1 MLLLSI
7 DVVLVLHL
15 SVVGSRISVGLG
27 NVPAG
32 PMAHLPRIEF
42 QKPAVRR
49 RHSSSPMTMAVPSPS
64 TGTPR
69 PRLTRRG
76 AALLT
81 AGTLLLARGG
91 SGAAS
96 AHVSSAASAAV
107 PAHVAAARAARAG
120 ATQDPD
126 AFVGRRRNARHNN
139 NSRRMKKVVEEIEE
153 AAEEVVDE
161 VKEVAEEAEDY
172 VLEALGEE
180 EEDEPEP
187 TLQPTAEPE
196 GLEELEEEEGKLRP
210 ESATEKHASTKH
222 QKKDNFKDV
231 AAGPHVGPGDEES
244 DSEPTLQPTAEP
256 EGLEEL
262 EDEEGKLRPE
272 SAIEKH
278 ASTKHQKKDNFKDTP
293 NGPKVG
299 PGGEGAEPTLQPT
312 AEPEG
317 LEDGRLRPE
326 SAVAMH
332 ASTKHPKKEN
342 FKDTPNGP
350 KVGPGEQPWEETTEV
365 EEEAEQL
372 AKELSQEQ
380 EEFEEEEGLVS
391 PPTPEPTIKYVPI
404 PEEEVEEWEKEPSEA
419 EIAQGV
425 AVEEEESTP
434 HENTGDYGGLDI
446 EGGDDDEP
454 TETAEYPPGDLA
466 MAEEAIEYKA
476 EEMAAKKVG
485 GWAVVIAIFGMI
497 FTAWQVS
504 ENPDGVIASVCRLSI
519 TIVGCVLKVLLLP
532 CKFLCGKAA
541 AGGHH
546 PISSAPDYRE
556 PYRGRGGMMEMA

>member
-1 MLLLSI
+1 
-7 DVVLVLHL
+7 
-15 SVVGSRISVGLG
+15 
-27 NVPAG
+27 
-32 PMAHLPRIEF
+32 
-42 QKPAVRR
+42 
-49 RHSSSPMTMAVPSPS
+49 MTMADPSPS

-69 PRLTRRG
+69 PRLTRKG
-76 AALLT
+76 TALLT
-81 AGTLLLARGG
+81 AGTLLLGCSG
-91 SGAAS
+91 SGASS
-96 AHVSSAASAAV
+96 AYVSAASAAAV
-107 PAHVAAARAARAG
+107 PAHVASAAARAARAG
-120 ATQDPD
+120 ATQDP
-126 AFVGRRRNARHNN
+126 AALVGRRRNARHSGN
-139 NSRRMKKVVEEIEE
+139 RRLKKVVEEIEE

-161 VKEVAEEAEDY
+161 VKEAAEEAEDY

-180 EEDEPEP
+180 EEDEPGP

-196 GLEELEEEEGKLRP
+196 GLEELEDEEDKLRP
-210 ESATEKHASTKH
+210 ESAIEKHASTKH

-244 DSEPTLQPTAEP
+244 ESEPTLQPTAEP

-317 LEDGRLRPE
+317 LEDGRLRPD

>member
-1 MLLLSI
+1 M
-7 DVVLVLHL
+7 
-15 SVVGSRISVGLG
+15 
-27 NVPAG
+27 
-32 PMAHLPRIEF
+32 
-42 QKPAVRR
+42 
-49 RHSSSPMTMAVPSPS
+49 
-64 TGTPR
+64 
-69 PRLTRRG
+69 
-76 AALLT
+76 
-81 AGTLLLARGG
+81 
-91 SGAAS
+91 
-96 AHVSSAASAAV
+96 
-107 PAHVAAARAARAG
+107 
-120 ATQDPD
+120 
-126 AFVGRRRNARHNN
+126 VGRRRNARHNN
-139 NSRRMKKVVEEIEE
+139 NRRRLKKVIEEIEE

-161 VKEVAEEAEDY
+161 VKEAAEEAEDY
-172 VLEALGEE
+172 VLEALG

-196 GLEELEEEEGKLRP
+196 GLEELEDEEGKLRP
-210 ESATEKHASTKH
+210 ESAIEKHASTKH

-244 DSEPTLQPTAEP
+244 ESEPTLQPTAEP

-278 ASTKHQKKDNFKDTP
+278 ASTKHQKKDNFKDVAA
-293 NGPKVG
+293 GPHVG
-299 PGGEGAEPTLQPT
+299 PGDEESESEPTLQPT

-317 LEDGRLRPE
+317 LEDGRLRPD

-332 ASTKHPKKEN
+332 ASTKHPKKDN

-350 KVGPGEQPWEETTEV
+350 KVGPGEQPWEETTEA

-372 AKELSQEQ
+372 AKEQSQEQ
-380 EEFEEEEGLVS
+380 EEFEEEEGLDDV
-391 PPTPEPTIKYVPI
+391 PDFGDTTTPTPEPTIKYVPI

-425 AVEEEESTP
+425 AEEEEESAP

-476 EEMAAKKVG
+476 EEKAAKKVG

-504 ENPDGVIASVCRLSI
+504 ENPDGIIASVCRLSI

>member
-1 MLLLSI
+1 
-7 DVVLVLHL
+7 
-15 SVVGSRISVGLG
+15 
-27 NVPAG
+27 
-32 PMAHLPRIEF
+32 
-42 QKPAVRR
+42 
-49 RHSSSPMTMAVPSPS
+49 MTMADPSPS
-64 TGTPR
+64 NGTAR

-91 SGAAS
+91 SGAA
-96 AHVSSAASAAV
+96 AAQVSSAASAAV
-107 PAHVAAARAARAG
+107 PAHVASAAARAG
-120 ATQDPD
+120 ATQDP
-126 AFVGRRRNARHNN
+126 AALVGRRRNARHNAN
-139 NSRRMKKVVEEIEE
+139 RRRLKKVVEEIEE

-180 EEDEPEP
+180 DGPEP

-196 GLEELEEEEGKLRP
+196 GLEELEDEEGKLRP
-210 ESATEKHASTKH
+210 DEPKHASTKH

-244 DSEPTLQPTAEP
+244 
-256 EGLEEL
+256 
-262 EDEEGKLRPE
+262 E
-272 SAIEKH
+272 S
-278 ASTKHQKKDNFKDTP
+278 
-293 NGPKVG
+293 
-299 PGGEGAEPTLQPT
+299 EPTLQPT

-317 LEDGRLRPE
+317 LEDGRLRPD

-350 KVGPGEQPWEETTEV
+350 KVGPGEQPWEETTEA

-380 EEFEEEEGLVS
+380 EEFEEEEGQDDV
-391 PPTPEPTIKYVPI
+391 PDFGDTTTPTPEPTIKYVPI

-425 AVEEEESTP
+425 AVEEEESAP

-476 EEMAAKKVG
+476 EEKAAKKVG